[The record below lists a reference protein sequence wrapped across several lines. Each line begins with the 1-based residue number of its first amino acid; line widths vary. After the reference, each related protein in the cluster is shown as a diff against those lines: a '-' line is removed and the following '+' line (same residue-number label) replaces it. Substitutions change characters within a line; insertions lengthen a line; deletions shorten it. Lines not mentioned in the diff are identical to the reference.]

1 MVLKGVKKVT
11 GNCSV
16 MLQAPLKER
25 KLSELQIVFLQLLL
39 TLKGISDFAMKLKK
53 KKKDKIASQS
63 CKG

>member
-25 KLSELQIVFLQLLL
+25 KLSEL
-39 TLKGISDFAMKLKK
+39 
-53 KKKDKIASQS
+53 
-63 CKG
+63 